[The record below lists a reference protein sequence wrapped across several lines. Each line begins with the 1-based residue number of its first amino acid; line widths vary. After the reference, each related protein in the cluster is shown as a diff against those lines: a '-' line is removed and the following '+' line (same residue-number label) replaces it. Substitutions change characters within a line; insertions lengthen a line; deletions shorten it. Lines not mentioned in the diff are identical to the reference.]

1 MTIRTAV
8 PADLDGIRNYDRH
21 IPASRLED
29 CIRRRQVDVLVDDG
43 GTIRGVL
50 RWNLFWQSL
59 PFLDLIYLDDAL
71 RGQGWGTK
79 MMARW
84 EENMASQGYDHVL
97 LSTQSDE
104 TSKFFYEKLG
114 YRLCGSFLP
123 PDQDVEELMYRKE
136 LKA

>member
-59 PFLDLIYLDDAL
+59 PFLDLIYLDDSL
-71 RGQGWGTK
+71 RGQGWGTE
-79 MMARW
+79 MMDLW
-84 EENMASQGYDHVL
+84 EINMAEQGFRHAL
-97 LSTQSDE
+97 LSTQEDE

-114 YRLCGSFLP
+114 YHLCGDFLP
-123 PDQDVEELMYRKE
+123 PDQDARELLYRKE
-136 LKA
+136 LKT

>member
-8 PADLDGIRNYDRH
+8 PDDLDGIRNYDRH
-21 IPASRLED
+21 IPVSRLED
-29 CIRRRQVDVLVDDG
+29 CIRRGQVDVLEDDG
-43 GTIRGVL
+43 KICGVL

-59 PFLDLIYLDDAL
+59 PFLDLIFLDDSL
-71 RGQGWGTK
+71 RGKGWGTK

-84 EENMASQGYDHVL
+84 EKTMAAQGFRHVL
-97 LSTQSDE
+97 LSTQEDE

-114 YRLCGSFLP
+114 YRLCGDFLP
-123 PDQDVEELMYRKE
+123 PDQEARELMYRKE

>member
-21 IPASRLED
+21 IPAARLED
-29 CIRRRQVDVLVDDG
+29 CIRRGQVDVLEDNG
-43 GTIRGVL
+43 KILGVL

-71 RGQGWGTK
+71 RGQGWGSK

-84 EENMASQGYDHVL
+84 EENMASQGFRHVL
-97 LSTQSDE
+97 LSTQEDE
-104 TSKFFYEKLG
+104 LAKFFYEKLG
-114 YRLCGSFLP
+114 YALCGDFLP
-123 PDQDVEELMYRKE
+123 PDQEARELIYRKE

>member
-1 MTIRTAV
+1 MMIRTAV

-29 CIRRRQVDVLVDDG
+29 CIRRGLVDVLEDDG
-43 GTIRGVL
+43 TILGVL

-59 PFLDLIYLDDAL
+59 PFLDLIFLDDAL
-71 RGQGWGTK
+71 RGQGWGTE
-79 MMARW
+79 MVAHW
-84 EENMASQGYDHVL
+84 ERNMAFLGYDHVL

-114 YRLCGSFLP
+114 YRLCGFFLP
-123 PDQDVEELMYRKE
+123 PDQDVEELMYRKK
-136 LKA
+136 L

>member
-1 MTIRTAV
+1 MMIRTAV

-29 CIRRRQVDVLVDDG
+29 CIRRGLVDVLEDE
-43 GTIRGVL
+43 GTILGVL

-59 PFLDLIYLDDAL
+59 PFLDLIFLDDAI
-71 RGQGWGTK
+71 RGRGFGSE
-79 MMARW
+79 MMAHW
-84 EENMASQGYDHVL
+84 ERNMASLGYEDVL

-123 PDQDVEELMYRKE
+123 PEQDVEELMYRKK
-136 LKA
+136 L

>member
-59 PFLDLIYLDDAL
+59 PFLDLIYLDDSL
-71 RGQGWGTK
+71 RGQGWGTE
-79 MMARW
+79 MMDLW
-84 EENMASQGYDHVL
+84 EINMAEQGFRHAL
-97 LSTQSDE
+97 LSTQEDE

-114 YRLCGSFLP
+114 YTLCGDFLP
-123 PDQDVEELMYRKE
+123 PDQEARELMYRKE

>member
-1 MTIRTAV
+1 MMIRTAV

-29 CIRRRQVDVLVDDG
+29 CIRRGLVDVLEDDG
-43 GTIRGVL
+43 KIRGVL

-59 PFLDLIYLDDAL
+59 PFLDLIFLDDAI
-71 RGQGWGTK
+71 RGRGFGSE
-79 MMARW
+79 MMAHW
-84 EENMASQGYDHVL
+84 ERNMAFLGYEDVL
-97 LSTQSDE
+97 LSTQEDE

-123 PDQDVEELMYRKE
+123 PDQDVEELMYRKK
-136 LKA
+136 L

>member
-1 MTIRTAV
+1 MMIRTAV
-8 PADLDGIRNYDRH
+8 PADLDSIRNYDRH
-21 IPASRLED
+21 IPTSRLED
-29 CIRRRQVDVLVDDG
+29 CIRRRQVDVLEDDG
-43 GTIRGVL
+43 GTSRGVL

-71 RGQGWGTK
+71 RGQGWGTE
-79 MMARW
+79 MMALW
-84 EENMASQGYDHVL
+84 ELNMASLGYDHVL

-104 TSKFFYEKLG
+104 TSNFFYEKLG

-136 LKA
+136 LTT

>member
-21 IPASRLED
+21 IPVSRLDD
-29 CIRRRQVDVLVDDG
+29 CIRRAQVDVLEDDG
-43 GTIRGVL
+43 MIRGVL

-59 PFLDLIYLDDAL
+59 PFLDLIYLDDSL
-71 RGQGWGTK
+71 RGQGWGTE

-84 EENMASQGYDHVL
+84 EEAMAEQGFRHVL
-97 LSTQSDE
+97 LSTQEDE
-104 TSKFFYEKLG
+104 LAKFFYEKLG

-123 PDQDVEELMYRKE
+123 PDQEARELMYRKE
-136 LKA
+136 LNP

>member
-29 CIRRRQVDVLVDDG
+29 CIIRRQVDVLVDDG
-43 GTIRGVL
+43 KILGVL

-59 PFLDLIYLDDAL
+59 PFLDLIYLDDSL
-71 RGQGWGTK
+71 RGQGWGTE
-79 MMARW
+79 MMDLW
-84 EENMASQGYDHVL
+84 EINIAEQGFRHAL
-97 LSTQSDE
+97 LSTQEDE

-114 YRLCGSFLP
+114 YALCGDFLP
-123 PDQDVEELMYRKE
+123 PDQEARELMYRKE
-136 LKA
+136 L